1 MIFNFIAYLLG
12 YGLIIVI
19 SLFLLVGLIFAII
32 YLIIVAI
39 DWCITTF
46 KTHRPPCNK
55 IKQTKDVK

>member
-32 YLIIVAI
+32 YLIIIAI
-39 DWCITTF
+39 DWCITIL
-46 KTHRPPCNK
+46 KT
-55 IKQTKDVK
+55 